1 MGPSILAAAFTT
13 FAAAITMLFCQ
24 ITFFNKFALILLMTI
39 LHATIAS
46 FVIYIVLTDC
56 FGPSE
61 PTKCFD
67 GIFMKIKGLC
77 SKDDEPKYS
86 ASPEMIDGKL
96 TYDLG
101 KTFKASNETPH
112 YNASPEMIDGK
123 LTYDLGK
130 LDDGKPPLSGKV
142 DGGKQDSDHAAS
154 KQGSDRAGEDIIL
167 EQKDDVSSVTNVT
180 NLDFYR
186 NSLTNEVKID
196 AQHKRDSLS
205 ALSDNFE
212 GNP

>member
-1 MGPSILAAAFTT
+1 MYIHKMEIYCFIIIYSPYIFFSLEAVCFAILVGISCDFVIHFGHAYNYLPGNTSKYERTQYAVTHMGPSILAAAFTT

-77 SKDDEPKYS
+77 SKDDES
-86 ASPEMIDGKL
+86 E
-96 TYDLG
+96 
-101 KTFKASNETPH
+101 KT
-112 YNASPEMIDGK
+112 
-123 LTYDLGK
+123 
-130 LDDGKPPLSGKV
+130 
-142 DGGKQDSDHAAS
+142 
-154 KQGSDRAGEDIIL
+154 GS
-167 EQKDDVSSVTNVT
+167 S
-180 NLDFYR
+180 
-186 NSLTNEVKID
+186 
-196 AQHKRDSLS
+196 
-205 ALSDNFE
+205 
-212 GNP
+212 